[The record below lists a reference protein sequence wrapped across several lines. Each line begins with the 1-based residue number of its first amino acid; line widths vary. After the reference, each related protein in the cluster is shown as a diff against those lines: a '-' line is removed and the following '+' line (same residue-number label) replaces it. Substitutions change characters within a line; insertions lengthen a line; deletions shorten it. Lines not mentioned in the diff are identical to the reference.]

1 MILTSYINLTYRF
14 AVISKGV
21 ECGSWRD
28 MKDESLCRFGP
39 EKNVKEFW
47 ELLMRKPK
55 SLE

>member
-28 MKDESLCRFGP
+28 VKDEPLCRFGP